1 MGTWSVYSKAVLI
14 TCVIITMFESFE
26 YLRVVESFSYIV
38 TMIRAVLYDLRVFC
52 LFFAIVILSFSG
64 VLDVF
69 GRNGSEE
76 YQDVGPVMANIFA
89 TLRLSLGDFDFTLIE
104 EQELFAMQ
112 LLFWFVWI
120 GMVFFSSLVFLN
132 FIIAE
137 VGNSYQ
143 ICKENINKII
153 FKERASL
160 IAEAE
165 DLHSKDQKEN
175 DFVRFPPFIVSRN
188 IEWQEDEAG
197 KEEEHHHHHHHNHDC
212 SD

>member
-1 MGTWSVYSKAVLI
+1 MIIFGYLNIYMQVFVGTWSVYSKAVLI
-14 TCVIITMFESFE
+14 TCVILTMFETFE

-52 LFFAIVILSFSG
+52 LFFFIVILSFSG

-69 GRNGSEE
+69 GRNDSEE
-76 YQDVGPVMANIFA
+76 YQDIGPVMANIFA

-104 EQELFAMQ
+104 EQNLFAMQ

-137 VGNSYQ
+137 VGNSY
-143 ICKENINKII
+143 
-153 FKERASL
+153 
-160 IAEAE
+160 
-165 DLHSKDQKEN
+165 
-175 DFVRFPPFIVSRN
+175 
-188 IEWQEDEAG
+188 
-197 KEEEHHHHHHHNHDC
+197 
-212 SD
+212 